1 MAFSVDNAIALPLTA
16 VLLVMLAFFLVVNDP
31 LLFSLLEGNQLLEKY
46 IWIKWLLWV
55 LTKPVVLL

>member
-55 LTKPVVLL
+55 LTKRVVLL